1 MTTYIIRRLILII
14 PTLILVSI
22 IVFFAIR
29 LVPGSAIDL
38 VISRMDTAPLHGRE
52 DEMREAIAK
61 QLGLDKPVLVQYGS
75 WIGGIIFRGDLGTM
89 MWQSIPI
96 TEELKY
102 RLPITFE
109 LGIMALLTSL
119 IISFP
124 IGIYSAIRQETIG
137 DYIGRSFAILCI
149 AVPGFWLGTMVFV
162 ILPYY
167 FGWSPPVLHVPFREN
182 PVENLIQFIIPAVI
196 LGMASAGINM
206 RMTRTMML
214 EVLRQDYIR
223 TAWEKGLTERAVVMK
238 HALKN
243 ALIPVVSMVGMSVP
257 IMIAGSV
264 IIEQIFTLPGIGL
277 LMIEALNK
285 RDYPVIS
292 GIVIFIATTV
302 IVINLIVDLIY
313 TLLDPRTAHK

>member
-38 VISRMDTAPLHGRE
+38 VISRMDTAPLHGRK
-52 DEMREAIAK
+52 DEMRDAIAK
-61 QLGLDKPVLVQYGS
+61 QLGLDKPVLVQYGT
-75 WIGGIIFRGDLGTM
+75 WMGGIIFRGDLGTM
-89 MWQSIPI
+89 MWQGIPI

-109 LGIMALLTSL
+109 LVIMALIASL
-119 IISFP
+119 ISSFP

-137 DYIGRSFAILCI
+137 DYIGRSFAIMCI

-223 TAWEKGLTERAVVMK
+223 TAWAKGLKEKIIIIR

-243 ALIPVVSMVGMSVP
+243 ALIPIVTIVGLQIPVL
-257 IMIAGSV
+257 IGGTV
-264 IIEQIFTLPGIGL
+264 IIETIFNLPGMGRMLVDAIFQ
-277 LMIEALNK
+277 
-285 RDYPVIS
+285 RDYTTLS
-292 GIVIFIATTV
+292 GVTFLIAAFV
-302 IVINLIVDLIY
+302 MLSNLFVDITY
-313 TLLDPRTAHK
+313 TWLDPRIRY